1 MTSFFSDPLEGDHF
15 EGDISGVKLTIQE
28 AEESPLEE
36 DSDDEG
42 ESVIIKNAV
51 KNTYRLWPDNEIP
64 YVISNSF
71 GSQERSVIRT
81 AMEQFTRQGLTN
93 IKLKFFFNFD
103 NRKILKAYFEKH
115 QITEFFSNK
124 QDIEQ
129 LQLDGSG
136 QISIFFKFSK
146 CQMF

>member
-28 AEESPLEE
+28 AEDESPLEE
-36 DSDDEG
+36 YTDNDEG

-71 GSQERSVIRT
+71 GSQERSVIRAAT
-81 AMEQFTRQGLTN
+81 EQFSRHSCVKWRPHVPTDIDYVHILRDVGCYSRVGRTGGPQILSLGRNHQG
-93 IKLKFFFNFD
+93 
-103 NRKILKAYFEKH
+103 
-115 QITEFFSNK
+115 
-124 QDIEQ
+124 
-129 LQLDGSG
+129 
-136 QISIFFKFSK
+136 
-146 CQMF
+146 

>member
-28 AEESPLEE
+28 AEDESPLEE
-36 DSDDEG
+36 YTDNDEG

-81 AMEQFTRQGLTN
+81 AMEQFTRQGLSN
-93 IKLKFFFNFD
+93 VKVNKNFLGLLFQHA
-103 NRKILKAYFEKH
+103 IHYHASVL
-115 QITEFFSNK
+115 
-124 QDIEQ
+124 
-129 LQLDGSG
+129 
-136 QISIFFKFSK
+136 
-146 CQMF
+146 

>member
-81 AMEQFTRQGLTN
+81 AMEQFTRQGLSN
-93 IKLKFFFNFD
+93 VKVNKFFLGLLFQHA
-103 NRKILKAYFEKH
+103 IHYHAL
-115 QITEFFSNK
+115 
-124 QDIEQ
+124 
-129 LQLDGSG
+129 
-136 QISIFFKFSK
+136 
-146 CQMF
+146 

>member
-1 MTSFFSDPLEGDHF
+1 MEGDHF

-28 AEESPLEE
+28 TEESPLEE
-36 DSDDEG
+36 DSDNDEG

-81 AMEQFTRQGLTN
+81 AMEQFTRQGLT
-93 IKLKFFFNFD
+93 
-103 NRKILKAYFEKH
+103 KI
-115 QITEFFSNK
+115 
-124 QDIEQ
+124 
-129 LQLDGSG
+129 
-136 QISIFFKFSK
+136 
-146 CQMF
+146 

>member
-1 MTSFFSDPLEGDHF
+1 MSCHSRKFNQNSGSFRSILTFDIFFSDPLEGDHF

-28 AEESPLEE
+28 AEDESPLEE
-36 DSDDEG
+36 YTDNDEG

-81 AMEQFTRQGLTN
+81 AMEQFTRQGLSN
-93 IKLKFFFNFD
+93 VKVNKFFLGLLFQHA
-103 NRKILKAYFEKH
+103 IHYHAL
-115 QITEFFSNK
+115 
-124 QDIEQ
+124 
-129 LQLDGSG
+129 
-136 QISIFFKFSK
+136 
-146 CQMF
+146 

>member
-1 MTSFFSDPLEGDHF
+1 MEGDHF

-28 AEESPLEE
+28 AEDESPLEE
-36 DSDDEG
+36 YTDNDEG

-81 AMEQFTRQGLTN
+81 AMEQFTRQGLSN
-93 IKLKFFFNFD
+93 VKVNKNFLGLLFQHA
-103 NRKILKAYFEKH
+103 IHYHAF
-115 QITEFFSNK
+115 
-124 QDIEQ
+124 
-129 LQLDGSG
+129 G
-136 QISIFFKFSK
+136 
-146 CQMF
+146 M